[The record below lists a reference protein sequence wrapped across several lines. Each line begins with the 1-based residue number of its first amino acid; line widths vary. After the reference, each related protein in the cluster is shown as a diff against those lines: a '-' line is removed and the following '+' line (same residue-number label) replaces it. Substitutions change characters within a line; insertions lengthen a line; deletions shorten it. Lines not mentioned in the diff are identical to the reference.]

1 MSDEAMCVAMRGSA
15 AELFD
20 VILCG
25 AARLHSVRRQ
35 ACAAAQS
42 VSRARGVSLCCPHFR
57 GLPARR
63 PNVFSLRI
71 GPRRREAAV
80 PRSTFA
86 EKLPPS
92 HVPPSSS
99 IPFLLAGGAS
109 KARRSEVEVR
119 SSTFDFRT
127 PTFEVRSSNFELRRL
142 EALLGSAS
150 FEHIHLE
157 APSALPQPPGF
168 SPPSLVPFLLLF
180 LPSRSAVCLP
190 APPSVCVIPLAPP
203 PLARF
208 PCRPPPSHLVFSN
221 RYAQAQCV

>member
-15 AELFD
+15 AELFE

-57 GLPARR
+57 RLPVRR

-127 PTFEVRSSNFELRRL
+127 PNFEVRSSKFEVRTSSVGGPPGECEFRTYTF
-142 EALLGSAS
+142 GG
-150 FEHIHLE
+150 
-157 APSALPQPPGF
+157 PPALP
-168 SPPSLVPFLLLF
+168 
-180 LPSRSAVCLP
+180 
-190 APPSVCVIPLAPP
+190 
-203 PLARF
+203 
-208 PCRPPPSHLVFSN
+208 
-221 RYAQAQCV
+221 